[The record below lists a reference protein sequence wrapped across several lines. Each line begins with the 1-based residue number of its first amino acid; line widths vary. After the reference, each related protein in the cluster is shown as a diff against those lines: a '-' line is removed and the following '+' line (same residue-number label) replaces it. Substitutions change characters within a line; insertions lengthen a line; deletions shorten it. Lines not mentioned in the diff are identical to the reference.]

1 MCERVCELLVEK
13 VSKVLSFILGRVWL
27 TESFES
33 SC

>member
-13 VSKVLSFILGRVWL
+13 VSKMVSFILGRVWL
-27 TESFES
+27 TESLEN